1 MPSTPDKFKLKKE
14 PQQQRS
20 RLLVDN
26 ICQATLSILNENGL
40 SQLNTN
46 SIAAKAGVDVASL
59 YQFFPNKEAILFRI
73 AEKWLGEFQSIYQ
86 RFSSDPALLAL
97 SWRDFFT
104 RILHD
109 WTLPDQAP
117 KLRALQAFWVL
128 YPEFKELENQ
138 QVDIHNRFFVE
149 HFRRLNA
156 KGSPAQ
162 WEQLSTYLFVVE
174 DSISVAISQ
183 ENPRYDQFMLDLY
196 RDSFFFHAAKFL
208 D

>member
-1 MPSTPDKFKLKKE
+1 MISTPDKFKLKKE

-26 ICQATLSILNENGL
+26 ICQAALAILNENGL

-46 SIAAKAGVDVASL
+46 SIAAKAGIDVASL

-86 RFSSDPALLAL
+86 RFNSDPTLLAL

-104 RILHD
+104 HLLHD
-109 WTLPDQAP
+109 WTLPDQGP

-128 YPEFKELENQ
+128 YPEFQELADRQ
-138 QVDIHNRFFVE
+138 LDIHNRFFVE

-156 KGSPAQ
+156 KGTATQ
-162 WEQLSTYLFVVE
+162 WEQLATYLFLVE
-174 DSISVAISQ
+174 DSISEAMSL
-183 ENPRYDQFMLDLY
+183 ENPRYGQFMLDLY